1 MYRSRAL
8 AVVVIASAVLGAL
21 GPARAQ
27 EPPTTD
33 PAQPTTTIG
42 LPSTL
47 VPTSLPALPPP
58 PPTTA
63 PIADDPDAGGDAP
76 PEAVPQDDTAIPP
89 RTEYASPGSLPPPRG
104 QVVKIDVRRA
114 REKSEAADADLAKAT
129 ATRVALENEIHRLN
143 ATLDKFDK
151 AGRQAIIDLAAAKR
165 QLTTRAVDAYI
176 RGTDSGVGIDR
187 SGMTDE
193 ELLQSALLGA
203 VLGRDDAA
211 VATYE
216 RLKKAATAAQA
227 KVAAALAKGQ
237 DVLNTAVRVEQQAT
251 RQAEQAKFA
260 LAVTAAGGNIVIYG
274 FVFPVAPPYKFS
286 DSFGAPRL
294 TGTDLEHWHQGVDIA
309 AAEGTE
315 LYAAERGVI
324 TQISPSQL
332 GGNGLWIRGESGVSY
347 YYAHL
352 SRYADVHAG
361 QLVEAGDLVGYVGNT
376 GLFSTGPHLHFE
388 VHPNGG
394 DAINPYP
401 LLVAA
406 DPSFGPGPGT

>member
-1 MYRSRAL
+1 MSRSRAL
-8 AVVVIASAVLGAL
+8 TVVVIALALLGAL
-21 GPARAQ
+21 APARAQ
-27 EPPTTD
+27 EPAPTTTE
-33 PAQPTTTIG
+33 PAQPSTTIG

-47 VPTSLPALPPP
+47 VPTSLPPLPPP

-63 PIADDPDAGGDAP
+63 PVDDPDAAGDAP
-76 PEAVPQDDTAIPP
+76 PEAVPQDSTAIPP
-89 RTEYASPGSLPPPRG
+89 REEYAAPGALPPPRG
-104 QVVKIDVRRA
+104 QVVKVDVRGARA
-114 REKSEAADADLAKAT
+114 KSEAADADLAKAT
-129 ATRVALENEIHRLN
+129 ATRVALEAELGRLN
-143 ATLDKFDK
+143 AVLDKLDK
-151 AGRQAIIDLAAAKR
+151 AGRQAVIDLATAKR

-187 SGMTDE
+187 GGMSDE
-193 ELLQSALLGA
+193 DLLQATLLGA
-203 VLGRDDAA
+203 VVGRDDAA
-211 VATYE
+211 VSTYE
-216 RLKKAATAAQA
+216 RLRNAATAAQA
-227 KVAAALAKGQ
+227 KVAATLAKGQ
-237 DVLNTAVRVEQQAT
+237 QVLATATLVEQQVT
-251 RQAEQAKFA
+251 RQAQQAKFA
-260 LAVTAAGGNIVIYG
+260 LAVAAAGGNIVIYG
-274 FVFPVAPPYKFS
+274 FVFPVAPPYRFS

-315 LYAAERGVI
+315 LYAAERGII

-332 GGNGLWIRGESGVSY
+332 GGNGIWIRGESGVSY

-361 QLVEAGDLVGYVGNT
+361 QVVDAGDLVGYVGNT

-388 VHPNGG
+388 VHPGGG

-406 DPSFGPGPGT
+406 DPSFGPDH